1 MSAESVSPA
10 KRSRSKDPMAAI
22 LGYSIFAVIVL
33 ILVMALWVVATGVF
47 NPPTPRSYHERQL
60 DLLEQVVK
68 QKPKSA
74 AAWGDWVRALIESK
88 QYGAAAR
95 VISRG
100 EKALGKA
107 TPELA
112 VEKARLAIAR
122 GDSDATALK
131 LLDEA
136 LKVTEKHRE
145 QELAKLAEKAVVI
158 DPREISGP
166 AMADAAA
173 MKGGLLAK
181 EKKWSEAEKAL
192 TVALYERPQSADYLI
207 VRGSIYIELRE
218 FAKAKADF
226 QKALSFIPGFKPAL
240 DGLARVEKESGK

>member
-1 MSAESVSPA
+1 MSAESVTPA
-10 KRSRSKDPMAAI
+10 KRSRSKDPAAAI
-22 LGYSIFAVIVL
+22 LGYAIFAVIIL
-33 ILVMALWVVATGVF
+33 ILVMALWVVTTGVF

-74 AAWGDWVRALIESK
+74 VAWGDWVRALIESK
-88 QYGAAAR
+88 QYGAADR
-95 VISRG
+95 VIRRG
-100 EKALGKA
+100 EKALGTE

-112 VEKARLAIAR
+112 VEKARLAVAR
-122 GDSDATALK
+122 GQDAQALK

-136 LKVTEKHRE
+136 LKLAKKHRAE
-145 QELAKLAEKAVVI
+145 ELAKLAAKAIDI

-181 EKKWSEAEKAL
+181 EKKWAQAVEAFNIAI
-192 TVALYERPQSADYLI
+192 YERPESTDYLI
-207 VRGSIYIELRE
+207 ERGGVYIEMHE
-218 FAKAKADF
+218 YAKAKADF
-226 QKALSFIPGFKPAL
+226 EKALTYIPGYKPAL
-240 DGLARVEKESGK
+240 EGLARVEKESGK